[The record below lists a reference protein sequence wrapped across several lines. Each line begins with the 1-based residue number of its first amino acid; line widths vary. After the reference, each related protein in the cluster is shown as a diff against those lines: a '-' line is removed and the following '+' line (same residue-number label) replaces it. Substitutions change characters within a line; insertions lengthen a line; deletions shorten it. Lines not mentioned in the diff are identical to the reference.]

1 MLDSLM
7 FCLGIKIIK
16 LMEEVVELLVGELL
30 EAHGG
35 KAYEAEAFVAVKRI
49 LSNIARDPASKRWF
63 LNMH

>member
-1 MLDSLM
+1 
-7 FCLGIKIIK
+7 
-16 LMEEVVELLVGELL
+16 MEEVVELLVGELL

-63 LNMH
+63 LNVH